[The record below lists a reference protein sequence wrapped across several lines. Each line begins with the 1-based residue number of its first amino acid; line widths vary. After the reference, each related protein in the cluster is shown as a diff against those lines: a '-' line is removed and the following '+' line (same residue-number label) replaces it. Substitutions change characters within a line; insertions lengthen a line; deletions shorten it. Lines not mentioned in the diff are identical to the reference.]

1 MTNPNNLPAEDE
13 DACLIDD
20 EDDWDEEF
28 DDLYYSDH
36 SEVLVADQDWED
48 WKKARDLED
57 KHPGF
62 ILMKIKGYNPTRF
75 KEIAEWCDENATE
88 EWQRIEWTGH
98 CAYTV
103 MVGFR
108 SYIDAVHYQLRWN

>member
-1 MTNPNNLPAEDE
+1 MNNLPAEDE

-20 EDDWDEEF
+20 DEDDEDY
-28 DDLYYSDH
+28 DDLYWSDGT
-36 SEVLVADQDWED
+36 EMLVADQHWED
-48 WKKARDLED
+48 WKKAKGLEE

-62 ILMKIKGYNPTRF
+62 ILMKVKGYNPSRF
-75 KEIAEWCDENATE
+75 KEIAEWCEENATE
-88 EWQRIEWTGH
+88 EWKRIEWTGH